1 MKAEGEGTIRLQ
13 VTTRTGSISYIE
25 VTALHCPDARHDLL
39 SLAGIFD
46 TGWIA
51 SFGDKSGMLRAP
63 DGQMI
68 ELEYDTK
75 MKLWLLAYKDPIAIA
90 GAAIKGMSV
99 AAEWHLRAAHLNF
112 KAIARGSH
120 HGRGMPI
127 LLESDFD
134 PCHTCMHCK
143 ARHTGP

>member
-1 MKAEGEGTIRLQ
+1 
-13 VTTRTGSISYIE
+13 
-25 VTALHCPDARHDLL
+25 
-39 SLAGIFD
+39 
-46 TGWIA
+46 
-51 SFGDKSGMLRAP
+51 MLRAP
-63 DGQMI
+63 DGQII

-120 HGRGMPI
+120 HCRGMPI
-127 LLESDFD
+127 LLESNFNL
-134 PCHTCMHCK
+134 CHTCMHCK
-143 ARHTGP
+143 ARHTGPGHLGVDLDTIARQPLALISGDLAGPMWTIGIDGN